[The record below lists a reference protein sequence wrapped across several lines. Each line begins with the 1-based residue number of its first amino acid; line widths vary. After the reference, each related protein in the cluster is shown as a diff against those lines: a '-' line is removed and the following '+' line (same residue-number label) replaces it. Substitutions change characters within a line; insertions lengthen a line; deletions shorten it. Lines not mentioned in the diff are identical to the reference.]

1 MQFNHL
7 VKSGSLRQ
15 KSLCQ
20 KHDTKSLCQQPKAIM
35 IKSQLVVKT
44 TNGVLI
50 LVDKVKKNTIDKF
63 DQVVVFKSI
72 GDISLS
78 KV

>member
-1 MQFNHL
+1 LALHQIIPKITSRMITISKMQFNYL
-7 VKSGSLRQ
+7 VKSTSLRQ

-50 LVDKVKKNTIDKF
+50 LVDKV
-63 DQVVVFKSI
+63 
-72 GDISLS
+72 
-78 KV
+78 

>member
-20 KHDTKSLCQQPKAIM
+20 KHDTKTLCQKPKAKNM

-50 LVDKVKKNTIDKF
+50 LVDKV
-63 DQVVVFKSI
+63 
-72 GDISLS
+72 
-78 KV
+78 